1 MKNKKRV
8 IEWLLSH
15 CSIHRY
21 KKKSFVTLDA
31 NQSTEISIIVEGSAI
46 NIMKDITGA
55 EMITEFLYSGD
66 IFGETFITGYKIDFA
81 SQIKIC
87 ENSII
92 AKVSYE
98 RFNQLKEANAELNEF
113 IVEKLIQKQINLHNR
128 NCEMHFYSVTE
139 RIYQIICH
147 LSQQKSAI
155 THPQG
160 MQIRITRQDI
170 GLTIGCS
177 RETVGRSMKILE
189 EKNLISSRGKTIIL
203 FK

>member
-66 IFGETFITGYKIDFA
+66 IFGETCITGYKIDFA

-98 RFNQLKEANAELNEF
+98 RFNQLKEANAELNSF
-113 IVEKLIQKQINLHNR
+113 IIEKLVQKQINLYNR

-139 RIYQIICH
+139 RIYQIICY
-147 LSQQKSAI
+147 LSQQQNAI